1 MQDKLP
7 LRVGIVILMAAAVS
21 FASNHVA
28 ARIAFDHGASIASG
42 VLARASGTA
51 LLLLVL
57 MRLQGVAL
65 AVPRGLL
72 APALGA
78 GVLVAIQSYCL
89 YSAVSMIPVAL
100 ALLVFQTSPMLYL
113 LLAWASGREKPHWS
127 ALAAMLVAL
136 AGLALALDIRIGGF
150 GARWAQVG
158 AGVLW
163 ACGAAVAYA
172 FVYYINGY
180 ALKALDGRLRTFAMT
195 AVTASI
201 ALVIGG
207 AVGALDAP
215 RDGTGWAALALL
227 TVFYCIA
234 MTVTFMV
241 LPRLSSASGTVAL
254 NFEPI
259 ALLGLAWLVLGQA
272 VSPLQIAGAFL
283 TVGAIAW
290 LGIAKK

>member
-1 MQDKLP
+1 MSEKLP

-28 ARIAFDHGASIASG
+28 ARVAFDHGASVTSG
-42 VLARASGTA
+42 VLSRAAGTA
-51 LLLLVL
+51 LVL
-57 MRLQGVAL
+57 AALMKLQGVAL
-65 AVPRGLL
+65 AVPRTLL

-78 GVLVAIQSYCL
+78 GLLVAVQSYCL

-100 ALLVFQTSPMLYL
+100 ALLVFQTSPMLYML
-113 LLAWASGREKPHWS
+113 LSWASGKEKPRWS

-136 AGLALALDIRIGGF
+136 AGLALALDIRVAGF

-158 AGVLW
+158 AGVMW

-172 FVYYINGY
+172 FVYYINAY
-180 ALKALDGRLRTFAMT
+180 ALKAMDGRLRTFAMT
-195 AVTASI
+195 AVTATL

-207 AVGALDAP
+207 AAGALVAP
-215 RDGTGWAALALL
+215 RDAGGWAALALL

-241 LPRLSSASGTVAL
+241 LPRLASASGTVAL

-259 ALLGLAWLVLGQA
+259 ALLGLAWLILGQA

-290 LGIAKK
+290 LGARK

>member
-1 MQDKLP
+1 LTEKLP

-28 ARIAFDHGASIASG
+28 ARIAFDHGASVTSG

-65 AVPRGLL
+65 AVPRPML
-72 APALGA
+72 PAAIGA
-78 GVLVAIQSYCL
+78 GLLVAIQSYCL

-100 ALLVFQTSPMLYL
+100 ALLVFQTSPMLYML
-113 LLAWASGREKPHWS
+113 LTWASGKEKPRWS
-127 ALAAMLVAL
+127 ALSAMLVAL
-136 AGLALALDIRIGGF
+136 AGLALALDIRVGQF
-150 GARWAQVG
+150 AVRWAEVG
-158 AGVLW
+158 VGVLW
-163 ACGAAVAYA
+163 ASGAAVAYG
-172 FVYYINGY
+172 FVYYINAH
-180 ALKALDGRLRTFAMT
+180 ALKAMDGRLRTFAMT
-195 AVTASI
+195 AVTATL
-201 ALVIGG
+201 ALVVGG
-207 AVGALDAP
+207 AVGALVAP
-215 RDGTGWAALALL
+215 RDGGGWAALALL

-234 MTVTFMV
+234 MTVTFSV

-259 ALLGLAWLVLGQA
+259 ALLGLAWLFLGQA
-272 VSPLQIAGAFL
+272 VSPLQVAGAFL

-290 LGIAKK
+290 LGIRK